1 MKHPVKAILLA
12 VALAYSGISGAA
24 ELTSDKQKFSY
35 AMGVNL
41 GNLLKSQGIGD
52 IDSAAFSTALE
63 DVLSGNALK
72 LDLATMKQA
81 IEKQQDKILKQ
92 LAGAAEQKKQQ
103 GIAFLE
109 KNKSA
114 DGVTVLPNGMQYIVL
129 KAGSGKQPVA
139 TDKVTVHYH
148 GTLIDGTVFDS
159 SVERGATATFSL
171 DSVIPGFRESLIRMK
186 TGGKWRVFVPSDLAY
201 GENGAGN
208 SIGPNETLIFEIE
221 LIKIN

>member
-1 MKHPVKAILLA
+1 MKHSVKVVLLA
-12 VALAYSGISGAA
+12 AALAYTGISGAA
-24 ELTSDKQKFSY
+24 ELSSDKQKFSY

-41 GNLLKSQGIGD
+41 GNLLKSQGID
-52 IDSAAFSTALE
+52 EIDSVAFSAALD
-63 DVLSGNALK
+63 DVLSGNELK

-81 IEKQQDKILKQ
+81 IETQQEKILKQ
-92 LAGAAEQKKQQ
+92 LTAAAEQKKQQ

-114 DGVTVLPNGMQYIVL
+114 EGVQVLPNGLQYIVL
-129 KAGSGKQPVA
+129 KAGTGKQPTA

-159 SVERGATATFSL
+159 SVERGAPATFAL
-171 DSVIPGFRESLIRMK
+171 DRVIPGFRESLTRMK
-186 TGGKWRVFVPSDLAY
+186 TGGKWRVFVPSELAY
-201 GENGAGN
+201 GESGAGN

-221 LIKIN
+221 LLEVD

>member
-1 MKHPVKAILLA
+1 MKHPVKVVLLA
-12 VALAYSGISGAA
+12 VALACSGISGAA

-41 GNLLKSQGIGD
+41 GNLLQSQGIND
-52 IDSAAFSTALE
+52 IDTAAFSAALD
-63 DVLSGNALK
+63 DVLSGNDLK

-81 IEKQQDKILKQ
+81 VENQQDKILKQ
-92 LAGAAEQKKQQ
+92 LTEAAEQKKQQ

-114 DGVTVLPNGMQYIVL
+114 DGVTVLPNGLQYIVL
-129 KAGSGKQPVA
+129 KEGSGKQPAA

-159 SVERGATATFSL
+159 SVERGTTCDFFTRSRYSRFS
-171 DSVIPGFRESLIRMK
+171 
-186 TGGKWRVFVPSDLAY
+186 
-201 GENGAGN
+201 
-208 SIGPNETLIFEIE
+208 
-221 LIKIN
+221 